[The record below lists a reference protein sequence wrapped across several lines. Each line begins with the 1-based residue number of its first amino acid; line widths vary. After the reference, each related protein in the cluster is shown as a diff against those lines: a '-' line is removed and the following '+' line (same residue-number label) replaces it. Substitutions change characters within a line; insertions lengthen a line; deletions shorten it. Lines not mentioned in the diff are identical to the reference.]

1 MTDVATPEILF
12 SWIHLA
18 DLQIGR
24 GNGAHGWERQLV
36 LEGLRQDIAS
46 WREYG
51 VPAPD
56 AIFVTGDSARS
67 GAAEEYA
74 SARDWLLGVA
84 GSVGLGPD
92 RVFIVPGNHD
102 VDRTAD
108 SDRDI
113 RRLLSSLREG
123 RDQLDDALNDPK
135 DRARLA
141 ARLPHYLSFAE
152 GFAPMCLSARPE
164 GDHGLFWAHRLDARG
179 GLRVRLLGLN
189 TALLSADDADKGKL
203 RLGTEQIER
212 GLLNPSLE
220 KSGELVVAL
229 SHHPLHGGWL
239 ADEKSVAPWIQN
251 HAHVH
256 LHGQVHEAGSESLR
270 SGGGGGLVS
279 MAAGAGRS
287 HSYSFA
293 AVGGRAGK
301 VELRIWPRAWSE
313 KNKRFVVSVDN
324 TPDGQAFAD
333 HGLRVELG
341 AEQEALRAPLPST
354 ALFEGPGAMPA
365 LPVKDF
371 LGRAADLDALR
382 RALASESEAVCV
394 VASGIGG
401 IGKTTLV
408 RQFVATL
415 AAQLFAEG
423 AAWIDATALPSEL
436 GRVAQRFGWK
446 SERLPTVEEATQWLA
461 VTLHDRSV
469 LLVVD
474 NVDPQQVNPLEIP
487 VPGGRCRTLITSRS
501 IALHEDLGKPTQALP
516 LGKWS
521 DATCREYLRR
531 VTKRDDL
538 HEDAELDAL
547 AHFVGNLPLAIR
559 LMAKLLNWR
568 APPERLLAQIKEQP
582 LGTLDA
588 VARGADRGVA
598 QTFLTAFQALS
609 EKERSVLVA
618 LSACARATRAEV
630 VAKVAEVSD
639 AAAERALVELW
650 EQRSLVEYDAKA
662 ARPWGLHDVV
672 RLFLREQEG
681 AKEAANR
688 HFDFAAAYLTA
699 HEAPSEWE
707 AAEQEM
713 PEVLEAIATTLQE
726 AHIKRARVIIHL
738 AQKPLMN
745 RGRYPAL
752 YSFLRDFEAL
762 LPIDS
767 DERARTLDDIAIV
780 FKLQRKLRE
789 AIQCLENALDI
800 CIKGGYQETE
810 ALSLNRLAGCYVLLG
825 DLANAERCAKR
836 AESIASRIKS
846 TPIRAESLAALGSI
860 CLASGRVE
868 EALSYVS
875 ASLALYEE
883 DVDRVGQIK
892 TLSLAGSCYALLGHS
907 VRAILLYGRALII
920 AEAVGRVLDRAL
932 LNHQIGVAHFQ
943 AGDELAAVSYLK
955 KALSIFEQELGWLPD
970 QIQVA
975 VTRDALVGI
984 GERVSS
990 AVRKAMKQRSR
1001 TFYLT
1006 RVKINNV
1013 RSVEQLEWE
1022 LLREHAPGWH
1032 IILGDNGSGKS
1043 TFLRSV
1049 ALALTGP
1056 PEASVLAMPWG
1067 SLVRADATEGAVAIT
1082 VACSAPAVLL
1092 ATPGSGAVPAD
1103 SFVTLCLRATREG
1116 IVDASEGERE
1126 VWNDMSD
1133 SFSAS
1138 YGPFRRFGYGNA
1150 EYESKVSGRPRLARH
1165 ISLFDSS
1172 IALTES
1178 LEWFKSL
1185 HHKKLD
1191 NKLEGNL
1198 LDPFKAI
1205 ANDPGP
1211 PFFLPHGMRLTDV
1224 SSSGVII
1231 RDGNGFEIPIE
1242 DLSDGYRAILSLT
1255 FDLIRHMANAFGY
1268 DHLFDPNDSTVI
1280 LPGGIVLIDEIDA
1293 HLHPTWQRQIGL
1305 WFKRHFPNVQFIVTT
1320 HSPLVCQTADSIF
1333 VLPAPGSDEEPRM
1346 LDQEELD
1353 RIRYGNVLDA
1363 YGTGAFGRGVTR
1375 SEKSKEMRKRLVA
1388 LNRKEV
1394 DVGLSPEEQEEQ
1406 QKLRAVMPS
1415 AVSSLG
1421 SDSREGG
1428 A

>member
-24 GNGAHGWERQLV
+24 GDGAHGWERQLV
-36 LEGLRQDIAS
+36 LEGLRKDIAS

-56 AIFVTGDSARS
+56 AIFVTGDIARS
-67 GAAEEYA
+67 GAAAEYA
-74 SARDWLLGVA
+74 SARDWLRGVA

-92 RVFIVPGNHD
+92 RVFVVPGNHD

-141 ARLPHYLSFAE
+141 ARLPHYLRFAE

-179 GLRVRLLGLN
+179 GLRVRLLGLD
-189 TALLSADDADKGKL
+189 TVLLSADDADKGKL
-203 RLGTEQIER
+203 RLGTEQIDR
-212 GLLNPSLE
+212 GLRNPSIE
-220 KSGELVVAL
+220 KSGELVIAL
-229 SHHPLHGGWL
+229 SHHPLYGGWL
-239 ADEKSVAPWIQN
+239 ADEKNAAPWIQN

-256 LHGQVHEAGSESLR
+256 LHGQVQEAGSESRR

-293 AVGGRAGK
+293 AVGMRAGK

-313 KNKRFVVSVDN
+313 KNKRFVVDVAT

-333 HGLRVELG
+333 HRLRVALG
-341 AEQEALRAPLPST
+341 AEQEAPRAPLPST

-365 LPVKDF
+365 LPVPNF

-408 RQFVATL
+408 RQFVATE

-446 SERLPTVEEATQWLA
+446 RERLPTVEEATQWLA

-474 NVDPQQVNPLEIP
+474 NVDPEQVNPLEIP
-487 VPGGRCRTLITSRS
+487 VPGGRCRTLMTSRS
-501 IALHEDLGKPTQALP
+501 IALHEDLGKPAQALP

-531 VTKRDDL
+531 MTKRDDL
-538 HEDAELDAL
+538 HEDAKLDEL

-559 LMAKLLNWR
+559 LMAKLLTR
-568 APPERLLAQIKEQP
+568 GVPPERLLAQIKEQP

-630 VAKVAEVSD
+630 VAKVADVSE
-639 AAAERALVELW
+639 AIAERALVELW
-650 EQRSLVEYDAKA
+650 EQRSLVEFDAKA
-662 ARPWGLHDVV
+662 ARPWGLHDVE

-681 AKEAANR
+681 AREAATR
-688 HFDFAAAYLTA
+688 HFAFVEAHLTA
-699 HEAPSEWE
+699 YGAPMDWE
-707 AAEQEM
+707 IAEQEM
-713 PEVLEAIATTLQE
+713 PEIVHAIERAIHDTRLEDAMDLLNQSVELMERRGYYVALRNLLVRLSRSLPKNTDRYAVAMAHLGQLAMASGDSGKAVDCFLEAINIHRQSPRVATSLSISLNNLAACYVERGEFPE
-726 AHIKRARVIIHL
+726 AIRCAKEALRVARVSDRTDL
-738 AQKPLMN
+738 EADSFSCLGVCYVKLGEPGTAMV
-745 RGRYPAL
+745 
-752 YSFLRDFEAL
+752 FLR
-762 LPIDS
+762 
-767 DERARTLDDIAIV
+767 RAYDL
-780 FKLQRKLRE
+780 
-789 AIQCLENALDI
+789 
-800 CIKGGYQETE
+800 Y
-810 ALSLNRLAGCYVLLG
+810 LSLNNLRGQAAQLGLIGWCYGEIGELEEAVAYVRRELG
-825 DLANAERCAKR
+825 IY
-836 AESIASRIKS
+836 ESIGFIEGQVNAVANIGAFYYHRMRDSSKAIECFDK
-846 TPIRAESLAALGSI
+846 ALV
-860 CLASGRVE
+860 L
-868 EALSYVS
+868 
-875 ASLALYEE
+875 
-883 DVDRVGQIK
+883 VGQLE
-892 TLSLAGSCYALLGHS
+892 LSEELPIVAR
-907 VRAILLYGRALII
+907 VRTFIDVARRAQSQ
-920 AEAVGRVLDRAL
+920 G
-932 LNHQIGVAHFQ
+932 
-943 AGDELAAVSYLK
+943 
-955 KALSIFEQELGWLPD
+955 FEFPMDCSEK
-970 QIQVA
+970 
-975 VTRDALVGI
+975 
-984 GERVSS
+984 S
-990 AVRKAMKQRSR
+990 
-1001 TFYLT
+1001 FYLT
-1006 RVKINNV
+1006 KVLVQNFRAIEAIDWAV
-1013 RSVEQLEWE
+1013 
-1022 LLREHAPGWH
+1022 LRQRAPGWH
-1032 IILGDNGSGKS
+1032 VVLGENASGKT
-1043 TFLRSV
+1043 TFLRAI
-1049 ALALTGP
+1049 ALALLGN
-1056 PEASVLAMPWG
+1056 
-1067 SLVRADATEGAVAIT
+1067 DDVA
-1082 VACSAPAVLL
+1082 A
-1092 ATPGSGAVPAD
+1092 
-1103 SFVTLCLRATREG
+1103 LRQPRTAWARG
-1116 IVDASEGERE
+1116 VASEGRVELTIARPAPPSPLSGGSELQQDALLHLAVRVVRSELKHETAGDRE
-1126 VWNDMSD
+1126 IWNAVRG
-1133 SFSAS
+1133 SFSAA
-1138 YGPFRRFGYGNA
+1138 YGPFRRFSHGNA
-1150 EYESKVSGRPRLARH
+1150 EYESRVADQPRLARH

-1172 IALTES
+1172 VALTES
-1178 LEWFKSL
+1178 LEWLKVL
-1185 HHKKLD
+1185 HHKKLE
-1191 NKLEGNL
+1191 NKIEGKL
-1198 LDPFKAI
+1198 FDPFKAL

-1211 PFFLPHGMRLTDV
+1211 PFFLPHGMQLDDI
-1224 SSSGVII
+1224 SSSGITM
-1231 RDGNGFEIPIE
+1231 RDGNGFVIPIE
-1242 DLSDGYRAILSLT
+1242 DLSDGYRAVLSLT
-1255 FDLIRHMANAFGY
+1255 FDIIRHMANAFGY
-1268 DHLFDPNDSTVI
+1268 DHLFDPNDPTVI

-1333 VLPAPGSDEEPRM
+1333 VLPAPGSDDEPRM

-1394 DVGLSPEEQEEQ
+1394 DVGLCPEEQEEQ

-1415 AVSSLG
+1415 AVFSLG